1 MVSGAKKGRND
12 ESKRYF
18 MAKIIYGVAGEGF
31 GHSTRSHLIGQRL
44 LDAGHNVMFVGS
56 KKSLLYLKQYF
67 GERVKEVF
75 GLSFAY
81 DQGYVD
87 PIETLKRNLMKL
99 PEANRQNDE
108 LFKKHFEPF
117 EPDLVISDFEPF
129 SAWWAWRK
137 SMPFISI
144 DHEHFLTLCSLEHP
158 AKNWFSRLTA
168 NVVTKCHY
176 VGAVTYIVINF
187 FKVPLRIDSAI
198 LAPPIVRPI
207 VCALQPNQGE
217 YILIYSTT
225 GTGADQL
232 REVLGKFN
240 RQKFYVYGF
249 DKSAEIPESGAEKN
263 AEYGNCVFKK
273 RSTEGFLADLA
284 GARGVIASAGFSLI
298 SECMY
303 LKKKMLLL
311 PLAGQYEQIINAHY
325 IEKLGL
331 GISAE
336 KLNETALARFLD
348 TLDRPIPSDE
358 RIIWPDNDKFFN
370 ILQDVLNKLHKPI
383 GIGLP

>member
-1 MVSGAKKGRND
+1 
-12 ESKRYF
+12 

-137 SMPFISI
+137 SVPFISI

-168 NVVTKCHY
+168 SLVTKCHY

-187 FKVPLRIDSAI
+187 FKVPLRIDSAL
-198 LAPPIVRPI
+198 LAPPIVRSI
-207 VCALQPNQGE
+207 ICALQPNQGD

-225 GTGADQL
+225 GTGAGQL
-232 REVLGKFN
+232 REVLGKFSG
-240 RQKFYVYGF
+240 QKFYVYGF
-249 DKSAEIPESGAEKN
+249 DPVRDPTEKVSNGVDKSAELPESGADKS
-263 AEYGNCVFKK
+263 AEYENCIFKK

-311 PLAGQYEQIINAHY
+311 PLAGQYEQIINAQY

-336 KLNETALARFLD
+336 KLNETVLARFLD
-348 TLDRPIPSDE
+348 TLNRPMPSDE
-358 RIIWPDNDKFFN
+358 RIIWPDNERFFK
-370 ILQDVLNKLHKPI
+370 ILQDILGKLDRPI
-383 GIGLP
+383 SIAVS